1 MARDAHSLQA
11 ALAQS
16 QRPLLLDGA
25 TGTELQRR
33 GMELRVPLWSA
44 QALLDRPELLL
55 AIHRDYVLAGA
66 ELLTANTFRTH
77 GRNLAAGGLADRAA
91 ELTAQAVQLARQ
103 AAEGRAWVLGSQA
116 PLEDCYRPDLVPPEE
131 QLREEHARMAQHLL
145 QAGADGILVETHNT
159 LREARAAAQAALATG
174 LPVLVSFVCDHQGR
188 LLSGEPLEQA
198 AAEVLA
204 LGVSAL
210 MVNCVPAPWV
220 NGCLTVLDQ
229 VARGRVPWGAYANT
243 GQPDAEGRWHDTD
256 ARDPA
261 RYAQYAQVWLA
272 HGARLLGGCCG
283 TTPEH
288 IRQLRRLLDLG
299 SEPVGSAPAD
309 A

>member
-1 MARDAHSLQA
+1 MVRDAHSLQA
-11 ALAQS
+11 ALAQGR
-16 QRPLLLDGA
+16 RPLLLDGA

-33 GMELRVPLWSA
+33 GMELGVPLWSA
-44 QALLDRPELLL
+44 QALLDCPELLL
-55 AIHRDYVLAGA
+55 AIHRDYVQAGA

-103 AAEGRAWVLGSQA
+103 AAEDRAWVLGSQA
-116 PLEDCYRPDLVPPEE
+116 PLEDCYRPDRVPPEE
-131 QLREEHARMAQHLL
+131 RLREEHARMAQHLL

-174 LPVLVSFVCDHQGR
+174 LPVLVSFVCDGQGR

-220 NGCLTVLDQ
+220 EGCLVVLDQ

-243 GQPDAEGRWHDTD
+243 GQPDAQGRWHDTD

-272 HGARLLGGCCG
+272 RGARLLGGCCG

-288 IRQLRRLLDLG
+288 IRQLRRLLDQR
-299 SEPVGSAPAD
+299 SE
-309 A
+309 